1 VPVILP
7 ATLPA
12 PSSDGSP
19 SPKRPLLRKAAGI
32 ALLALTAVSLSG
44 CQWALIDSK
53 GPIGVAE
60 RDLIYLALALM
71 LIPVLPVIVM
81 TIGFALRYRASNTKA
96 TYDPDFE
103 HSNRIEAVVWAIPT
117 LIIIA
122 LATVT
127 WITTHQLDPHKKVE
141 AVAERAHIPPVE
153 VEVVAMDWKWLF
165 IYPQYGIA
173 TVNEM
178 AMPVGTPVHF
188 KITSASV
195 MNSFFIPQLGSQI
208 YAMSGMQTHLSL
220 RADHAGEYDGLSAN
234 YSGFGFAN
242 MKFKAK
248 AMDDAGFTAWVA
260 SAKASGAPLDAGAYK
275 SLNQKEIAPKPVFY
289 ASVQP
294 GMFDKILNGCADG
307 GLCRDDAV
315 NMAVMKNLV
324 PGAVDCVAPNAGAP
338 KSERP
343 ANDKIA
349 FGPAASPEG

>member
-1 VPVILP
+1 MPVILP

-12 PSSDGSP
+12 SSSEGSHP
-19 SPKRPLLRKAAGI
+19 QPRPFLRRAAGL
-32 ALLALTAVSLSG
+32 ALLAVTAVSLSG
-44 CQWALIDSK
+44 CQWALIDPK

-60 RDLIYLALALM
+60 RDLIYLALGLM
-71 LIPVLPVIVM
+71 LIPVLPVIIM

-96 TYDPDFE
+96 TYDPNFE

-127 WITTHQLDPHKKVE
+127 WITTHELDPHKKVE
-141 AVAERAHIPPVE
+141 ATAERAHIPPVE

-165 IYPQYGIA
+165 IYPQYGVA

-178 AMPVGTPVHF
+178 ALPVGTPVHF
-188 KITSASV
+188 KITSATV

-220 RADHAGEYDGLSAN
+220 RADHAGEYDGISAN
-234 YSGFGFAN
+234 YSGEGFAN

-248 AMDDAGFTAWVA
+248 AMDDTAFAAWIA
-260 SAKASGAPLDAGAYK
+260 AAKTSGAALDAGAYK
-275 SLNQKEIAPKPVFY
+275 SLNQKEVAPKPVFY

-315 NMAVMKNLV
+315 NMALMKNLV
-324 PGAVDCVAPNAGAP
+324 PGAVDCVAPNAGAAQTGAP
-338 KSERP
+338 KSLRP
-343 ANDKIA
+343 AANTA
-349 FGPAASPEG
+349 G